1 MLSNVV
7 MLSNVWQ
14 AQQVGASCHGLCAA
28 RYALHGGHLG
38 ACRSVVCCVARPAL
52 PCSVL
57 PLFFALSCRIVSLR
71 KDVSPVVPC
80 SCCCCSCL
88 QHIRSCAVV
97 PNTHQRIH
105 TEHDGVHSTRMHTS
119 RGDMAVEHGANRPR
133 LFAFCVSMV
142 RKWKRGRPERAQRK
156 YSCSRS
162 GPCFLAHHL
171 LCV

>member
-1 MLSNVV
+1 

-88 QHIRSCAVV
+88 QHAYVHVRWCPIRTNAYTR
-97 PNTHQRIH
+97 NTMVCTLHECTQA
-105 TEHDGVHSTRMHTS
+105 GVIWRWNTGPT
-119 RGDMAVEHGANRPR
+119 DQD
-133 LFAFCVSMV
+133 F
-142 RKWKRGRPERAQRK
+142 
-156 YSCSRS
+156 SRS
-162 GPCFLAHHL
+162 ASPWSESGSEDAPSEPSANIPALAQVL
-171 LCV
+171 AF